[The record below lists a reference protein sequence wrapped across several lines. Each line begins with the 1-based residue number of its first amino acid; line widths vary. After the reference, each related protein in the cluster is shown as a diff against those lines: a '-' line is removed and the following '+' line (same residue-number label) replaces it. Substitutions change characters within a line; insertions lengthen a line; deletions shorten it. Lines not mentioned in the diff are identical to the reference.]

1 MALDAAGADGAVGAL
16 TCAELPACGAGQE
29 CLCCPLS
36 LRISHC
42 TCSVACT
49 QDGECPAAAPHC
61 NVKKVI
67 EIPVGKGF
75 CTAATFICAW

>member
-61 NVKKVI
+61 NVKKVMG
-67 EIPVGKGF
+67 IPVGKGF